1 MSMKKGQYIKRL
13 RHCGLDPQSPEN
25 KEMLKQVQHDAM
37 RHFAVDT
44 TVVSGGMTGASSPP
58 TTMAASCRRRE
69 TSVET
74 ITC

>member
-44 TVVSGGMTGASSPP
+44 TRNRKILNIKSHIASLISQI
-58 TTMAASCRRRE
+58 SHL
-69 TSVET
+69 
-74 ITC
+74 